1 MLADAPRSAEAKNV
15 RKSMSDISPWLL
27 EKVAP
32 GQFQQLALG
41 YPMGQMRS
49 IREIRHHQLMVLI
62 TQMGSIQAVADQ
74 LGKSHSQISQ
84 LRNQLAHSTSGKPR
98 GIGDDL
104 AREIEKKFDRPYGW
118 MDQLAEPEDSN
129 VESAGR
135 PSVVRRVPVVGE
147 AKMGPDGHYDEAQY
161 PPGGDGTVDGY
172 SSDPDAYA
180 LRVRGDSMHPA
191 IRHGSFVVVEPHGR
205 CVTGEYV
212 ALQLVDGRKMVKEL
226 IIERPTEIVVESV
239 NGNSRQTIE
248 RSLIERMH
256 PVAAVVSPSK
266 WRPA

>member
-1 MLADAPRSAEAKNV
+1 MPAKPLTPDQRADAARLKTLFEQWQRLRRAADQPHSQEDIAEQLEFGQSALSQYLNGKIPLNAEALLKFSALLQV
-15 RKSMSDISPWLL
+15 PSSTISPSIVEAERARAERQAFSFTAITLRPANDATDHETLRAQL
-27 EKVAP
+27 EV
-32 GQFQQLALG
+32 
-41 YPMGQMRS
+41 
-49 IREIRHHQLMVLI
+49 
-62 TQMGSIQAVADQ
+62 
-74 LGKSHSQISQ
+74 
-84 LRNQLAHSTSGKPR
+84 
-98 GIGDDL
+98 
-104 AREIEKKFDRPYGW
+104 
-118 MDQLAEPEDSN
+118 AEP
-129 VESAGR
+129 SATYAGQ
-135 PSVVRRVPVVGE
+135 PSVVRRVPVIGE
-147 AKMGPDGHYDEAQY
+147 AKLGQDGHYEEAH

-266 WRPA
+266 WRSA